1 MESDASADFIFAKPV
16 CATFFPVIRLDTIS
30 PDSKAAV
37 VEMEWVCLFEP
48 DLSPSQAKLSLSWAV
63 PELSRAWAKPSLS
76 RAWAKP
82 KYLNSS

>member
-37 VEMEWVCLFEP
+37 VEME
-48 DLSPSQAKLSLSWAV
+48 
-63 PELSRAWAKPSLS
+63 
-76 RAWAKP
+76 
-82 KYLNSS
+82 